1 MAVLLAVWIPA
12 WQRRNSRRDASDNRV
27 RQEKEH
33 LKRLSTGLR
42 AEINAA
48 LEWAH
53 RRQQALGPV
62 LKGLQDARAKGAL
75 VRREPI
81 QPGSM
86 VVTDAIVYRQIASE
100 LGRLPPELIKSVVLF
115 YTLAL
120 DIGHIADGAPTAEE
134 AYNHLCSFV
143 PRLKMY
149 AMLLIT
155 TLDKFERSDFTID
168 ADIGP
173 KPEEVR
179 ELATKA
185 GYPLDRVMRERG
197 IQS

>member
-1 MAVLLAVWIPA
+1 MWVPA
-12 WQRRNSRRDASDNRV
+12 WQRRNSQRDASDNRA

-53 RRQQALGPV
+53 RRQEALEPV
-62 LKGLQDARAKGAL
+62 LKGLQDARAKGAAI
-75 VRREPI
+75 RREPI

-100 LGRLPPELIKSVVLF
+100 LGRLPPELIRSVVLF

-120 DIGHIADGAPTAEE
+120 DIGRIADGAPTAEE
-134 AYNHLCSFV
+134 AYNSVFGVV

-149 AMLLIT
+149 AMLLIA
-155 TLDKFERSDFTID
+155 TLDKFERSDFAID
-168 ADIGP
+168 ADIHP
-173 KPEEVR
+173 KSEEVKK
-179 ELATKA
+179 LATKA
-185 GYPLDRVMRERG
+185 GYPLDQVLRERG
-197 IQS
+197 IQP

>member
-62 LKGLQDARAKGAL
+62 LKGLQDARAKGAV

-81 QPGSM
+81 QPGSI
-86 VVTDAIVYRQIASE
+86 VVTDAIVSNGLNPEIARLQRQGPAWTQT
-100 LGRLPPELIKSVVLF
+100 LRLPRLSAKVGNPPQ
-115 YTLAL
+115 
-120 DIGHIADGAPTAEE
+120 AD
-134 AYNHLCSFV
+134 
-143 PRLKMY
+143 PRSRY
-149 AMLLIT
+149 
-155 TLDKFERSDFTID
+155 EVSDF
-168 ADIGP
+168 
-173 KPEEVR
+173 
-179 ELATKA
+179 
-185 GYPLDRVMRERG
+185 
-197 IQS
+197 SH